1 MFPFK
6 LKFLAL
12 PLAWFLTLMIL
23 DGTDEK
29 IVGNSN
35 DLFLVYIQKFLPTL
49 AWICRIFMKKKSW
62 LVLTIFLCLA
72 SKIIDVD

>member
-29 IVGNSN
+29 IVGNSS

-49 AWICRIFMKKKSW
+49 AWKCQMQRKKIFVGFDNFFMFSIQDKGR
-62 LVLTIFLCLA
+62 VF
-72 SKIIDVD
+72 